1 MRRYFEI
8 LLKNLALFLLDFI
21 ATEVL
26 FCLGEDDVL
35 SQDWIVFSKA
45 QLVWSVHRILLG
57 VILTNARFLRNQ
69 TNEFA
74 LSVILLCHNIL
85 YFITTDND
93 CKQ

>member
-1 MRRYFEI
+1 MKS
-8 LLKNLALFLLDFI
+8 LTLFLFDFI
-21 ATEVL
+21 AAEVL
-26 FCLGEDDVL
+26 FRLGEDDVL
-35 SQDWIVFSKA
+35 SQNWVVLSEA
-45 QLVWSVHRILLG
+45 QFVWGVHRIFLG

-85 YFITTDND
+85 YFITTDSD